1 MDNSAK
7 PPAPEPYL
15 PVKAGDILLAESWH
29 NTQIAARQELRER
42 IAGHGH
48 SGAAD
53 GVRLDAAAVSDQTM
67 LSVGTLGVAGDSA
80 LGSQLTAAADVEV
93 GQEAALAGLV
103 VARSTL
109 DVAGKLSARKGLRV
123 GTGSRFTG
131 KLTVTGATTVRG
143 NMTVRGRVI
152 PSSLDRGAFAAPA
165 LGLNLDTVDLSTV
178 QAVQL
183 TLTYGDTPG
192 FDPVIIDIQ
201 IPYWEFDINTSFVYT
216 SSSNGAKIENVQI
229 APKYFKT
236 ALLSWTAVPLNG
248 LIHLDNTSIKIFTQ
262 GTQRWPWTGQ
272 DAKWDTIYNA
282 LKSWDLHRFL
292 IHLSRQV
299 PVFKV
304 TQTPKQLQLILPVL
318 DPKAVIRTR
327 ASCPMT
333 VSAQFLPFKPQL
345 GALKDQLLLDEA
357 TAALYSTDFSQAKTR
372 WS

>member
-7 PPAPEPYL
+7 PPAPEPYI

-29 NTQIAARQELRER
+29 NTQIAARQELWER
-42 IAGHGH
+42 IVGHGH
-48 SGAAD
+48 RGAAD
-53 GVRLDAAAVSDQTM
+53 GVRLDAAALSDQTM
-67 LSVGTLGVAGDSA
+67 LSAGTLGVASDSA

-123 GTGSRFTG
+123 GTGSSFTG

-165 LGLNLDTVDLSTV
+165 LNLNLDTVDLSTV

-183 TLTYGDTPG
+183 TLTYGDATG

-201 IPYWEFDINTSFVYT
+201 IPYWEFDISTSFTYT
-216 SSSNGAKIENVQI
+216 TSAGGSKVENVQI
-229 APKYFKT
+229 VPKYSKI
-236 ALLSWTAVPLNG
+236 ALVSWIAVPING
-248 LIHLDNTSIKIFTQ
+248 SIHLDNTSINILMQ
-262 GTQRWPWTGQ
+262 GAQRWPWTGQ
-272 DAKWDTIYNA
+272 DAKWETICDA
-282 LKSWDLHRFL
+282 LKSWDAHRFL

-304 TQTPKQLQLILPVL
+304 TQTAKQLQLILPVP
-318 DPKAVIRTR
+318 DAKAVIRTR
-327 ASCPMT
+327 ASGAVT

-345 GALKDQLLLDEA
+345 GALNQQLKLDEA
-357 TAALYSTDFSQAKTR
+357 TAALYSGDFSLAKTR

>member
-7 PPAPEPYL
+7 PPAPEPYI

-29 NTQIAARQELRER
+29 NTQIAARKELRER

-48 SGAAD
+48 RGAAD

-67 LSVGTLGVAGDSA
+67 LSAGTLGVASESA
-80 LGSQLTAAADVEV
+80 LGTQLTAAADVEV
-93 GQEAALAGLV
+93 GQEAALAGRV

-123 GTGSRFTG
+123 GTGSSFTG
-131 KLTVTGATTVRG
+131 KLTVTGATTVHG

-165 LGLNLDTVDLSTV
+165 LNLNLDTVDLSTV

-183 TLTYGDTPG
+183 TLTYGDATG
-192 FDPVIIDIQ
+192 FDPVIIDVQ
-201 IPYWEFDINTSFVYT
+201 IPYWEFDINTSFTYT
-216 SSSNGAKIENVQI
+216 TSAGGSKVENVQI
-229 APKYFKT
+229 VPKYFKT
-236 ALLSWTAVPLNG
+236 ALVSWSAVPING
-248 LIHLDNTSIKIFTQ
+248 SIHLDNTSLNIFTQ
-262 GTQRWPWTGQ
+262 GAQRWPWTGQ
-272 DAKWDTIYNA
+272 DAKWDTICNA
-282 LKSWDLHRFL
+282 LKSWDTHRFL

-299 PVFKV
+299 PIFKV
-304 TQTPKQLQLILPVL
+304 TQSAKKLQLILPVP
-318 DPKAVIRTR
+318 DAKAVIRTR
-327 ASCPMT
+327 ASCALT

-357 TAALYSTDFSQAKTR
+357 TAALYSTDFSTAKTR